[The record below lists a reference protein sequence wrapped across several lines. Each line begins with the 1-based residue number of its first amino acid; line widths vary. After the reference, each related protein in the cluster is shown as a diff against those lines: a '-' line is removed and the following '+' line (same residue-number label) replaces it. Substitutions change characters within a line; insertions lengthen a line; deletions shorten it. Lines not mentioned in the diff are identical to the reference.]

1 MVDSAREKPVHN
13 PSEQDNDDG
22 LVVIKPA
29 TLVTEDIER
38 RIQLAG
44 LNTIQANK
52 YKKTMEILE
61 MTESGLRTSE
71 IAKR

>member
-13 PSEQDNDDG
+13 PSEQANDDG